1 MAPKVGQFSLVSP
14 DHKYRRSRT
23 DFPLPARTG
32 GLVILT
38 LPKVG
43 KRGVQTFSDDLS
55 PAQLHLVD
63 AGRRAAVPNSISQTV
78 NQKHSQPGNR
88 FEGLLAPLQCDMARR
103 HHDRG
108 KWPSV
113 AMNV

>member
-32 GLVILT
+32 GLVIFT
-38 LPKVG
+38 QPKVG
-43 KRGVQTFSDDLS
+43 KRGMQAFSDDLS
-55 PAQLHLVD
+55 PAQLHLVN
-63 AGRRAAVPNSISQTV
+63 AARRAGIPYSIPQTV
-78 NQKHSQPGNR
+78 YQKHPHTRNR
-88 FEGLLAPLQCDMARR
+88 FEGLFAPLQCDVTRR
-103 HHDRG
+103 HHDRC
-108 KWPSV
+108 KWPSI

>member
-1 MAPKVGQFSLVSP
+1 
-14 DHKYRRSRT
+14 
-23 DFPLPARTG
+23 
-32 GLVILT
+32 
-38 LPKVG
+38 
-43 KRGVQTFSDDLS
+43 LS

-63 AGRRAAVPNSISQTV
+63 AARRAGIPNSIPQTV
-78 NQKHSQPGNR
+78 DQKDPQARDR